1 MVINEIHIENIKGLR
16 CFDLNQ
22 PIQPNRPNILV
33 APNGFG
39 KTSLA
44 VAFNSLKSNHL
55 ELDGV
60 NYYNGADTNFPVLR
74 LKLSTGES
82 LEADYNHNT
91 ISDHFDVFVI
101 NCQLKPKATAQRYG
115 GRLIARAS
123 MDIIK
128 PTIMIKTIP
137 QRINFDYS
145 FTRNKRDF
153 GINGKLLT
161 DISDIYNNPNS
172 MIQISEKVN
181 FGEFGLVRF
190 RTPFDAIITRINSI
204 DSKKTAR
211 SIKDEIN
218 RENIIDINNQEF
230 TNLCDIIKRKRT
242 FDNSVD
248 VFLAAWQLI
257 HVRNN
262 MGVNYRRAL
271 EYAAF
276 LKKQAEIDSTFAKL
290 NPVSDRFEIKST
302 IKDRSLIIE
311 WPKADMISSG
321 QRDILTFISRLMEC
335 HYKESKACI
344 LVIDEFFDY
353 LDDANLVAFQYYV
366 STLIDNYR
374 KNKRIIFPIL
384 LTHIDPNYLKH
395 FCFNDKRLNVCYLKG
410 CKGRISDKMSRLIGT
425 REDPLIRNEVDT
437 YFLHFHPNLDEVD
450 ITDRFIRLSL
460 NKDWGKPERF
470 KKKVD
475 RELRRYL
482 FEQDEAY
489 DPLAVCVS
497 IRIRIEE
504 NVYSRISTDVGRE
517 KFLATHG
524 TTEKLNYAHDL
535 GVLIP
540 ETYYLLGIIYNHP
553 LHLVG
558 DNDISKPL
566 SMKLENLT
574 IKSMIKHLWD

>member
-1 MVINEIHIENIKGLR
+1 MVINEIHIENIKGLQ
-16 CFDLNQ
+16 CFDLKQ

-44 VAFNSLKSNHL
+44 IAFNSLKSNHL
-55 ELDGV
+55 ELVGA
-60 NYYNGADTNFPVLR
+60 NCYNGDDTNLPVLR

-82 LEADYNHNT
+82 LEADRNHNT

-115 GRLIARAS
+115 GRLIPRAL
-123 MDIIK
+123 MDIK

-137 QRINFDYS
+137 QKINFDYS

-161 DISDIYNNPNS
+161 DISDIYNNHDL

-181 FGEFGLVRF
+181 FGEFDLVRF

-204 DSKKTAR
+204 DSKKTAQ

-230 TNLCDIIKRKRT
+230 TNLCDIIKRERT

-262 MGVNYRRAL
+262 MGVNYRKAL

-276 LKKQAEIDSTFAKL
+276 LKKQAEIDSTLAKL

-311 WPKADMISSG
+311 WPKADMISNG
-321 QRDILTFISRLMEC
+321 QRDILTFISRLMAC

-366 STLIDNYR
+366 STLIDSYR

-395 FCFNDKRLNVCYLKG
+395 FCFNDKRLNVCYLKE

-425 REDPLIRNEVDT
+425 RENPLIKNEVDT
-437 YFLHFHPNLDEVD
+437 FFLHFHPDFGGVD
-450 ITDRFIRLSL
+450 ITDKFKELSL
-460 NKDWGKPERF
+460 NEDWGKPENF

-482 FEQDEAY
+482 FESDNTY

-497 IRIRIEE
+497 IRIKIEE
-504 NVYSRISTDVGRE
+504 SVYSCIKEDTYRAN
-517 KFLATHG
+517 FLATHG

-535 GVLIP
+535 GILIP

-558 DNDISKPL
+558 DNDVSKPL

>member
-1 MVINEIHIENIKGLR
+1 MVINEIHIENVKGLQ
-16 CFDLNQ
+16 CFDLKQ

-39 KTSLA
+39 KTSFA

-123 MDIIK
+123 MDIK

-276 LKKQAEIDSTFAKL
+276 LKKQAEIDSTLAKL

-311 WPKADMISSG
+311 WPKADMISNG

-353 LDDANLVAFQYYV
+353 LDDANLVAFQYYI
-366 STLIDNYR
+366 STLIDSYR

-395 FCFNDKRLNVCYLKG
+395 FCFNDKRLNVCYLKES
-410 CKGRISDKMSRLIGT
+410 KGRISDKMSKFIGA
-425 REDPLIRNEVDT
+425 RENPSIKDVLDT
-437 YFLHFHPNLDEVD
+437 YYLHYHPD
-450 ITDRFIRLSL
+450 IEEIDVTDDFRRLSL
-460 NKDWGKPERF
+460 NIDWGAPKMF

-475 RELRRYL
+475 RELRKYL
-482 FEQDEAY
+482 LESDKSY
-489 DPLAVCVS
+489 DPLAVCIS
-497 IRIRIEE
+497 IRIKIEE
-504 NVYSRISTDVGRE
+504 NIYNCIDTEADKKG
-517 KFLATHG
+517 FLITHG
-524 TTEKLNYAHDL
+524 TTEKLNYAHEL
-535 GVLIP
+535 GVVVP

-553 LHLVG
+553 LHIAG

-566 SMKLENLT
+566 SMKLENIT

>member
-1 MVINEIHIENIKGLR
+1 
-16 CFDLNQ
+16 
-22 PIQPNRPNILV
+22 
-33 APNGFG
+33 
-39 KTSLA
+39 
-44 VAFNSLKSNHL
+44 
-55 ELDGV
+55 
-60 NYYNGADTNFPVLR
+60 
-74 LKLSTGES
+74 
-82 LEADYNHNT
+82 
-91 ISDHFDVFVI
+91 
-101 NCQLKPKATAQRYG
+101 
-115 GRLIARAS
+115 
-123 MDIIK
+123 
-128 PTIMIKTIP
+128 
-137 QRINFDYS
+137 
-145 FTRNKRDF
+145 
-153 GINGKLLT
+153 
-161 DISDIYNNPNS
+161 

-204 DSKKTAR
+204 DSKKTSR

-218 RENIIDINNQEF
+218 SENIININNQEF
-230 TNLCDIIKRKRT
+230 INLCDIINRKRT

-262 MGVNYRRAL
+262 MGVNYRKAL
-271 EYAAF
+271 EYATF
-276 LKKQAEIDSTFAKL
+276 LKKRAEIDSTLEKL

-302 IKDRSLIIE
+302 IKNRSLIIE
-311 WPKADMISSG
+311 WPKADMISNG
-321 QRDILTFISRLMEC
+321 QRDIITFISRLMEC

-410 CKGRISDKMSRLIGT
+410 CKGRISDKMSRLIET
-425 REDPLIRNEVDT
+425 REDPLIKNEVDT
-437 YFLHFHPNLDEVD
+437 YFLHYHPDLDRVD

-460 NKDWGKPERF
+460 NKDWGKPEMF

-475 RELRRYL
+475 RELRRYM
-482 FEQDEAY
+482 FEPDEVY

-504 NVYSRISTDVGRE
+504 NVYSRISKDVDKE

-535 GVLIP
+535 GILIP

>member
-1 MVINEIHIENIKGLR
+1 MVINEIHIENVKGLQ
-16 CFDLNQ
+16 CFDLKQ

-115 GRLIARAS
+115 GRLIAIVS
-123 MDIIK
+123 MDIK

-276 LKKQAEIDSTFAKL
+276 LKKQAEIDSTLAKL

-311 WPKADMISSG
+311 WPKADMISNG

-353 LDDANLVAFQYYV
+353 LDDANLVAFQYYI
-366 STLIDNYR
+366 STLIDSYR

-395 FCFNDKRLNVCYLKG
+395 FCFNDKRLNVCYLKES
-410 CKGRISDKMSRLIGT
+410 KGRISDKMSKFIGA
-425 REDPLIRNEVDT
+425 RENPSIKDVLDT
-437 YFLHFHPNLDEVD
+437 YYLHYHPD
-450 ITDRFIRLSL
+450 IEEIDVTDDFRRLSL
-460 NKDWGKPERF
+460 NIDWGTPKMF

-475 RELRRYL
+475 RELRKYL
-482 FEQDEAY
+482 LESDKSY
-489 DPLAVCVS
+489 DPLAVCIS
-497 IRIRIEE
+497 IRIKIEE
-504 NVYSRISTDVGRE
+504 NIYNCIDTEADKKE
-517 KFLATHG
+517 FLITHG
-524 TTEKLNYAHDL
+524 TTEKLNYAHEL
-535 GVLIP
+535 GVVVP

-553 LHLVG
+553 LHIAG

-566 SMKLENLT
+566 SMKLENIT

>member
-1 MVINEIHIENIKGLR
+1 
-16 CFDLNQ
+16 
-22 PIQPNRPNILV
+22 
-33 APNGFG
+33 
-39 KTSLA
+39 
-44 VAFNSLKSNHL
+44 
-55 ELDGV
+55 
-60 NYYNGADTNFPVLR
+60 
-74 LKLSTGES
+74 
-82 LEADYNHNT
+82 
-91 ISDHFDVFVI
+91 
-101 NCQLKPKATAQRYG
+101 
-115 GRLIARAS
+115 
-123 MDIIK
+123 
-128 PTIMIKTIP
+128 
-137 QRINFDYS
+137 
-145 FTRNKRDF
+145 
-153 GINGKLLT
+153 
-161 DISDIYNNPNS
+161 

-190 RTPFDAIITRINSI
+190 RTPFDAIITRINNI
-204 DSKKTAR
+204 DSRKTAR

-218 RENIIDINNQEF
+218 RENIIDINNQVLA
-230 TNLCDIIKRKRT
+230 NLCDIIRRKRA

-248 VFLAAWQLI
+248 VFLAAWQII

-262 MGVNYRRAL
+262 MGVNYRKAL

-276 LKKQAEIDSTFAKL
+276 LKKQAEIDSTLKKL

-311 WPKADMISSG
+311 WPKADMISNG

-374 KNKRIIFPIL
+374 KNKRVIFPIL

-395 FCFNDKRLNVCYLKG
+395 FCFNDKRLNVCYLKES
-410 CKGRISDKMSRLIGT
+410 KGRISDKMSQLIGT
-425 REDPLIRNEVDT
+425 REDPLIKNEVDT
-437 YFLHFHPNLDEVD
+437 YFLHYHPDLDRVD
-450 ITDRFIRLSL
+450 ITDKFVSLSL
-460 NKDWGKPERF
+460 NSDWGKPEKF

-482 FEQDEAY
+482 FEPDEVY

-504 NVYSRISTDVGRE
+504 EVYSRIGTDADKE

-553 LHLVG
+553 LHLEG
-558 DNDISKPL
+558 DNDISKQL
-566 SMKLENLT
+566 SIKLENNT
-574 IKSMIKHLWD
+574 IKSMIRHLWP

>member
-1 MVINEIHIENIKGLR
+1 MVINEIHIENVKGLQS
-16 CFDLNQ
+16 FDLKQ

-44 VAFNSLKSNHL
+44 VAFNSLKSNCLKL
-55 ELDGV
+55 EGA
-60 NYYNGADTNFPVLR
+60 NCYNGDDTNLPVLR
-74 LKLSTGES
+74 LKLSTGRI
-82 LEADYNHNT
+82 LEADRNHNT
-91 ISDHFDVFVI
+91 ISDDFDVFVI

-115 GRLIARAS
+115 GRLIPRAS
-123 MDIIK
+123 MDIR
-128 PTIMIKTIP
+128 PTVMIKTIP
-137 QRINFDYS
+137 QKINFDYS
-145 FTRNKRDF
+145 FARNKRDF
-153 GINGKLLT
+153 GTNGKLLT
-161 DISDIYNNPNS
+161 DISDIYNNPNL

-204 DSKKTAR
+204 DSRKTAR

-230 TNLCDIIKRKRT
+230 ANLCDIIRRKRA

-248 VFLAAWQLI
+248 VFLAAWQII

-262 MGVNYRRAL
+262 MGVNYRKAL

-276 LKKQAEIDSTFAKL
+276 LKKQAEIDSTLEKL

-302 IKDRSLIIE
+302 IEDRSLIIE
-311 WPKADMISSG
+311 WPKADMISNG

-335 HYKESKACI
+335 HYMESKACI

-374 KNKRIIFPIL
+374 KNRRIIFPIL

-395 FCFNDKRLNVCYLKG
+395 FCFNDKRLNVCYLKES
-410 CKGRISDKMSRLIGT
+410 KGRISDKMGRLIGT
-425 REDPLIRNEVDT
+425 REDPLIKNEVDA
-437 YFLHFHPNLDEVD
+437 YFLHYHPDLDKVD
-450 ITDRFIRLSL
+450 ITEKFISLSL
-460 NKDWGKPERF
+460 NRDWGKPEKF

-482 FEQDEAY
+482 FEPDEVY

-497 IRIRIEE
+497 MRIRIEE
-504 NVYSRISTDVGRE
+504 NVYSRISTDADKE
-517 KFLATHG
+517 KFLTIHG
-524 TTEKLNYAHDL
+524 TTEKLNYAHNL
-535 GVLIP
+535 GILIP

-553 LHLVG
+553 LHLEG
-558 DNDISKPL
+558 DNDISKQL
-566 SMKLENLT
+566 SIKLENNT
-574 IKSMIKHLWD
+574 IKSMIRHLWD

>member
-1 MVINEIHIENIKGLR
+1 M
-16 CFDLNQ
+16 
-22 PIQPNRPNILV
+22 V

-55 ELDGV
+55 ELDGA
-60 NYYNGADTNFPVLR
+60 NCYNGDDTNLPVLR

-82 LEADYNHNT
+82 LEADRDHNT

-115 GRLIARAS
+115 GRLIPRAS
-123 MDIIK
+123 MDIK

-137 QRINFDYS
+137 QKINFDYS
-145 FTRNKRDF
+145 LSRNKRDF

-161 DISDIYNNPNS
+161 DISDIYNNHDL
-172 MIQISEKVN
+172 MIQISKKVN

-204 DSKKTAR
+204 DSKKTTR

-218 RENIIDINNQEF
+218 RENIININNQEF
-230 TNLCDIIKRKRT
+230 INLCDIINRKRT
-242 FDNSVD
+242 FDNSID

-262 MGVNYRRAL
+262 MGVNYRKAM
-271 EYAAF
+271 EYATF
-276 LKKQAEIDSTFAKL
+276 LKKRAEIDSTLEKL

-302 IKDRSLIIE
+302 IKNRSLIIE
-311 WPKADMISSG
+311 WPKADMISNG
-321 QRDILTFISRLMEC
+321 QRDIITFISRLMEC

-410 CKGRISDKMSRLIGT
+410 CKGRISDKMSRLIET
-425 REDPLIRNEVDT
+425 REDPLIKNEVDT
-437 YFLHFHPNLDEVD
+437 YFLHYHPDLDRVD
-450 ITDRFIRLSL
+450 ITDKFIRLSL
-460 NKDWGKPERF
+460 NKDWGKPVMF

-475 RELRRYL
+475 RELRRYV
-482 FEQDEAY
+482 FEPDETY

-504 NVYSRISTDVGRE
+504 NVYSRISTDDDRE
-517 KFLATHG
+517 SFLATHG

-535 GVLIP
+535 GILIP

>member
-1 MVINEIHIENIKGLR
+1 
-16 CFDLNQ
+16 
-22 PIQPNRPNILV
+22 
-33 APNGFG
+33 
-39 KTSLA
+39 
-44 VAFNSLKSNHL
+44 
-55 ELDGV
+55 
-60 NYYNGADTNFPVLR
+60 
-74 LKLSTGES
+74 
-82 LEADYNHNT
+82 
-91 ISDHFDVFVI
+91 
-101 NCQLKPKATAQRYG
+101 
-115 GRLIARAS
+115 
-123 MDIIK
+123 
-128 PTIMIKTIP
+128 MIKTIP
-137 QRINFDYS
+137 QKINFDYS
-145 FTRNKRDF
+145 LSRNKRDF

-161 DISDIYNNPNS
+161 DISDIYNNHDL

-190 RTPFDAIITRINSI
+190 RTPFDAIIARINSI
-204 DSKKTAR
+204 DSKKTTR

-218 RENIIDINNQEF
+218 SENIININNQEF
-230 TNLCDIIKRKRT
+230 INLCDKIKQKRT

-262 MGVNYRRAL
+262 MGVNYRKAL
-271 EYAAF
+271 EYATF
-276 LKKQAEIDSTFAKL
+276 LKKRAEIDSTLEKL

-302 IKDRSLIIE
+302 IKNRSLIIE
-311 WPKADMISSG
+311 WPKADMISNG

-410 CKGRISDKMSRLIGT
+410 CKGRISDKMSRLIET
-425 REDPLIRNEVDT
+425 REDSLIKNEVDT
-437 YFLHFHPNLDEVD
+437 YFLHYHPDLDRVD
-450 ITDRFIRLSL
+450 ITDKFIRLSL
-460 NKDWGKPERF
+460 NKDWGKPKVF

-475 RELRRYL
+475 RELRRYV
-482 FEQDEAY
+482 FEPDEVY

-504 NVYSRISTDVGRE
+504 NVYNHISKDVDKE

-524 TTEKLNYAHDL
+524 TTEKLNYAQDL
-535 GVLIP
+535 GILIP

>member
-1 MVINEIHIENIKGLR
+1 MVINEIHIENVKGLQ
-16 CFDLNQ
+16 CFDLKQ

-39 KTSLA
+39 KTSFA

-123 MDIIK
+123 MDIK

-181 FGEFGLVRF
+181 FREFGLVRF

-262 MGVNYRRAL
+262 MGVNYRRA
-271 EYAAF
+271 
-276 LKKQAEIDSTFAKL
+276 
-290 NPVSDRFEIKST
+290 IKST

-311 WPKADMISSG
+311 WPKADMISNG

-353 LDDANLVAFQYYV
+353 LDDANLVAFQYYI
-366 STLIDNYR
+366 STLIDSYR

-395 FCFNDKRLNVCYLKG
+395 FCFNDKRLNVCYLKES
-410 CKGRISDKMSRLIGT
+410 KGRISDKMSKFIGA
-425 REDPLIRNEVDT
+425 RENPSIKDVLDT
-437 YFLHFHPNLDEVD
+437 YYLHYHPD
-450 ITDRFIRLSL
+450 IEEIDVTDDFRRLSL
-460 NKDWGKPERF
+460 NIDWGAPKMF

-475 RELRRYL
+475 RELRKYL
-482 FEQDEAY
+482 LESDKSY
-489 DPLAVCVS
+489 DPLAVCIS
-497 IRIRIEE
+497 IRIKIEE
-504 NVYSRISTDVGRE
+504 NIYNCIDTEADKKG
-517 KFLATHG
+517 FLITHS
-524 TTEKLNYAHDL
+524 TTEKLNYAHEL
-535 GVLIP
+535 GVVVP

-553 LHLVG
+553 LHIAG

-566 SMKLENLT
+566 SMKLENIT